1 MPHRAIHR
9 YARISPR
16 KARLAAD
23 MIRGMAYDD
32 ALSALELSKTRSA
45 VLLRK
50 VLESAFA
57 NADQAEA
64 DVRDLFVSEARVD
77 EGPTIKRFQPKDR
90 GRAHPIM
97 KRTSHIIVAVDEYAP
112 ESELE
117 PEPDETPEQAPAAR
131 PAAAEA

>member
-1 MPHRAIHR
+1 MAYRAIHR

-23 MIRGMAYDD
+23 MIRGREYDD
-32 ALSALELSKTRSA
+32 ALTALELSKQRSA
-45 VLLRK
+45 VFVRK

-64 DVRDLFVSEARVD
+64 DTRNLYVSEAFVD

-97 KRTSHIIVAVDEYAP
+97 KRTCHIHVAVDEQP
-112 ESELE
+112 EEAE
-117 PEPDETPEQAPAAR
+117 PAEVEAAT
-131 PAAAEA
+131 EA